1 MSEKEF
7 LHMPLADSLRSV
19 RGRYVLSAGILVLLA
34 LVILWPYRHFAGD
47 DAYITFR
54 FAENFATGAGFA
66 YNPNE
71 PTYGSTAP
79 LWVFMIV
86 GLSRLG
92 LAIPDSAHV
101 LNWTFAIAS
110 VLLFFHLA
118 RRYLGKGPAAWIA
131 TALLILDPWFVRWA
145 LSGLENAFA
154 LFLLM
159 GVFLAQLK
167 WRNTGQ
173 ISWLAP
179 VLGGLAALC
188 RPEMMLLSALLFLDL
203 LLFERRRLRA
213 NLATLVLIFSAINLP
228 WIWYALSVFHTAVP
242 NTIISKVSADHLA
255 ALKGVVLYFGSFWMF
270 QALAVLAVCLI
281 GPLRRAAI
289 ERFQGSWTAW
299 LLPIAWGVILPIFYI
314 VGGAPVGGRY
324 MMFGLPSYLLIGVAA
339 WTVLWDRMSKVVV
352 VAALATLALLV
363 AVQYNFAWYITHWP
377 QGMDP
382 EIINAAETLRS
393 ISESGDTVAANQIGV
408 LGYFSQRTVL
418 DTFGL
423 VSPEIFPYRRISNE
437 AVWKY
442 VHERRVQY
450 VFDTISAE
458 ELARLDPAY
467 ASLTLI
473 RPYSVQRENA
483 GSADK
488 VTTYYLYKTNW

>member
-1 MSEKEF
+1 
-7 LHMPLADSLRSV
+7 MPLADFFRSV
-19 RGRYVLSAGILVLLA
+19 RGRYVLTAGLLVLLA
-34 LVILWPYRHFAGD
+34 VVILWPYRNFAGD

-54 FAENFATGAGFA
+54 FAHNFATGGGFA

-79 LWVFMIV
+79 LWVFMIA
-86 GLSRLG
+86 GLNRLG
-92 LAIPDSAHV
+92 LAVPDGAHV

-118 RRYLGKGPAAWIA
+118 RSYLGKGPAAWIT
-131 TALLILDPWFVRWA
+131 TALLILDPWFIRWA
-145 LSGLENAFA
+145 LSGLENALA

-159 GVFLAQLK
+159 GVFLAQLR
-167 WRNTGQ
+167 WRNTGR

-179 VLGGLAALC
+179 TLAGLAALC
-188 RPEMMLLSALLFLDL
+188 RPEMALLSVLLFLDML
-203 LLFERRRLRA
+203 LLERRRLPA
-213 NLATLVLIFSAINLP
+213 NLASLVVIFSAINLP

-242 NTIISKVSADHLA
+242 NTIISKMSADHLA
-255 ALKGVVLYFGSFWMF
+255 ALKGVIFYFGSFWMF

-281 GPLRRAAI
+281 GRLRRTAI

-314 VGGAPVGGRY
+314 AGGAPVGGRY
-324 MMFGLPSYLLIGVAA
+324 MMLGLPSYLLIGVAA
-339 WTVLWDRMSKVVV
+339 WIVIWERMSKVVV
-352 VAALATLALLV
+352 VAGIATLALLL
-363 AVQYNFAWYITHWP
+363 AVQYNFAWYITQWP

-382 EIINAAETLRS
+382 ELINAAETLRN
-393 ISESGDTVAANQIGV
+393 ISEGGDTVAANQIGV
-408 LGYFSQRTVL
+408 LGYFSERTVL

-423 VSPEIFPYRRISNE
+423 VSPEIFPYRRISNR
-437 AVWKY
+437 AVLKY

-450 VFDTISAE
+450 VFDSTPAE
-458 ELARLDPAY
+458 ELAQLDPAY

-473 RPYSVQRENA
+473 RRYSVQRENA